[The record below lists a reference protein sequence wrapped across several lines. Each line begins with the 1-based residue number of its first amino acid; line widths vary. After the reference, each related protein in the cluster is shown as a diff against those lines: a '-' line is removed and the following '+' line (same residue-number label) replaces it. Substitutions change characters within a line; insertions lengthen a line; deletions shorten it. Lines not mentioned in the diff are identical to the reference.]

1 MKATDSHSLQSSKDR
16 ILQAALGEFA
26 KFGLSGARV
35 DEIARRAD
43 INKQALY
50 YYFGSKE
57 NLFKEA
63 LTFGY
68 MQGLSNVDLGPSQN
82 LSPQDEMRQ
91 LIVVLFEHFRAIPQV
106 LQIIA
111 QENHARGEHL
121 TPAVKEGMRQAVGP
135 ILKAVRRVL
144 RRGQRA
150 GVFKAGVDPDQLYL
164 TIISTCMFLFANAF
178 TLSAILGEDLQSEK
192 MILRRRRHLQDI
204 LVAGIEIQPN
214 G

>member
-1 MKATDSHSLQSSKDR
+1 MPENEIKTETSRNR
-16 ILQAALGEFA
+16 ILLAALSEFA
-26 KFGLSGARV
+26 KFGLGGARV

-43 INKQALY
+43 INKQAIY

-57 NLFKEA
+57 SLFKEA

-68 MQGLSNVDLGPSQN
+68 KQGLPSVDLDPNPN

-91 LIVVLFEHFRAIPQV
+91 LIGFLFEHFRGIPQV

-121 TPAVKEGMRQAVGP
+121 TPVVKEGMREAVRP
-135 ILKAVRRVL
+135 ILRAVRRIL
-144 RRGQRA
+144 RRGQKA
-150 GVFKAGVDPDQLYL
+150 GVFRPRIDPDQLYL
-164 TIISTCMFLFANAF
+164 TIISTCMFMFGNAF
-178 TLSAILGEDLQSEK
+178 TLSAILGEDLMSDR
-192 MILRRRRHLQDI
+192 MIARRRQHLQDI
-204 LVAGIEIQPN
+204 LVAGIQIQPN